1 MWSCAMDLNSRG
13 QNRAAGSCE
22 NTLPTVWVP
31 QNVGKSSTSTSVV
44 ELAPHSFSRS
54 RDQHSIFYCFLGTP
68 RNECSRRNSADGIV
82 ASLRARPGLTNL
94 WNASP
99 KWQAAFTAVSIFFYL
114 FIFSVIY
121 FARPASLY
129 CEEYVYIYTLFWLS
143 TDCVWI
149 TVATKWYWQLNIFT
163 EIGNRMQSRLDIY
176 HWDTGLAMTGR
187 IRDTGQNV
195 LQSSF

>member
-54 RDQHSIFYCFLGTP
+54 RDQHSIFYCLLGTP
-68 RNECSRRNSADGIV
+68 RNECRGRNSADGIV

-99 KWQAAFTAVSIFFYL
+99 KWQAAFIAVSIFFYL
-114 FIFSVIY
+114 FCPTSVSVLWRI
-121 FARPASLY
+121 
-129 CEEYVYIYTLFWLS
+129 CVHIYTLLTVYRLCMNYRCYQMILAVKHFYRNRQPYAVSTGYLS
-143 TDCVWI
+143 LGYRPGDDWTNTWHW
-149 TVATKWYWQLNIFT
+149 TKRFTIFLLK
-163 EIGNRMQSRLDIY
+163 RR
-176 HWDTGLAMTGR
+176 
-187 IRDTGQNV
+187 
-195 LQSSF
+195 